1 MLQINNSIRKL
12 LYKKNGC
19 CVLFFL
25 GLPRF
30 SYIYFFKNKI
40 SKCIDKPNVLRR
52 NQCVGHL
59 ALFHQALCMPL
70 GRQSRAGYG
79 AQAYVKHL
87 TCQHQCSCLM
97 LLALL
102 LNEKTHA
109 LRRSQG
115 VGQLVLL
122 KINIDTE
129 NSLVLMET
137 NIPTPIC
144 QGLC

>member
-1 MLQINNSIRKL
+1 ML
-12 LYKKNGC
+12 C
-19 CVLFFL
+19 FVFL

-79 AQAYVKHL
+79 AQVYVKHL

-102 LNEKTHA
+102 LNGKTHA

-115 VGQLVLL
+115 VGQLVLFNL
-122 KINIDTE
+122 
-129 NSLVLMET
+129 
-137 NIPTPIC
+137 
-144 QGLC
+144 QYR

>member
-1 MLQINNSIRKL
+1 MGTNNSIRIL

-19 CVLFFL
+19 LKKTDVVFCFFL

-79 AQAYVKHL
+79 AQVYVKHL

-122 KINIDTE
+122 N
-129 NSLVLMET
+129 LQYPLW
-137 NIPTPIC
+137 
-144 QGLC
+144 